1 LRLLH
6 AICSKEFYPMIVNLP
21 VSGTPIE
28 VDFDPDAVRQKYAEE
43 RAKRLRP
50 EGPNQFHGLPDT
62 VEIDSSDPWCEPLE
76 RDAQRLKLDAVVLGG
91 GFGGLCTGAELRKN
105 GVDNFRI
112 IEEGGDFGGTWYW
125 NRYPGLQCD
134 IESYVYMPLL
144 EETAYVPTNRYAF
157 GPEILEHARRI
168 GRHFNLYDVALFQT
182 TVTSAEWSE
191 EDGLWIVRTNR
202 GDVVEA
208 RYLLRANGPLSKPQV
223 PRVPGIADFRGK
235 IMHTARW
242 DYEYT
247 GGSPAG
253 GLDKLTDKRVAIVG
267 TGATGIQA
275 VAPVAAAAEKLY
287 VVQRTPTNVTP
298 RFNRPTDPDWAA
310 SLGPNWREHRSTNF
324 IRVLNGFPEDENL
337 VGDAW
342 TWIFGKA
349 NGQHLV
355 DVPVATLPMEDQLAV
370 AELADMVFVQ
380 KAHKLIDE
388 VVDDPEIAAKLK
400 PWYAVMCKRPC
411 FNDDYY
417 PSFNRENVELVASPR
432 GLERVTETGFV
443 VDGVHHDVDLIV
455 FATGY
460 ETGTSYA
467 SRYGYDI
474 VGRHG
479 RSLREYFA
487 PGYKTLHGFLTPHFP
502 NYLEVGLS
510 QNGFT
515 VNVVYM
521 LEQKARH
528 AARLVAHALKQ
539 DVIQME
545 TTEEAAL
552 KWRATCVEV
561 FKQRVGYWAV
571 CTPGYYN
578 GQGDLERSFFRD
590 MYLGN
595 EVDFWDM
602 IEDWW
607 NAQTFDG
614 VTLTTANRDTMVGQA

>member
-1 LRLLH
+1 
-6 AICSKEFYPMIVNLP
+6 MIASLP
-21 VSGTPIE
+21 VSGISIE
-28 VDFDPDAVRQKYAEE
+28 VDFDPDEVRQKYAEE

-50 EGPNQFHGLPDT
+50 DGTDQWQGLRDT
-62 VEIDSSDPWCEPLE
+62 VEIDSADPWSEPLE
-76 RDAQRLKLDAVVLGG
+76 RDPLHLRLDAVVLGG
-91 GFGGLCTGAELRKN
+91 GFGGLCTAAELRKN

-134 IESYVYMPLL
+134 IESYIYMPLL
-144 EETAYVPTNRYAF
+144 EETGYVPTSRYAF
-157 GPEILEHARRI
+157 GPEIREHAQRI
-168 GRHFNLYDVALFQT
+168 GRHFDLYDVALLQT
-182 TVTSAEWSE
+182 TVTSARWSD
-191 EDGLWIVRTNR
+191 EDDVWVVRTNR
-202 GDVVEA
+202 GDVIEA
-208 RYLLRANGPLSKPQV
+208 RYLLRANGPLSKPQI
-223 PRVPGIADFRGK
+223 PSVPGIADFRGK

-242 DYEYT
+242 DYDYT

-253 GLDKLTDKRVAIVG
+253 GLDKLAGKRVAVVG

-275 VAPVAAAAEKLY
+275 VAPLAASAEHLY

-298 RFNRPTDPDWAA
+298 RLNRPTDPQWAA
-310 SLGPNWREHRSTNF
+310 SLGPNWREHRSNNF
-324 IRVLNGFPEDENL
+324 VRVVNGLPEEENL

-349 NGQHLV
+349 NGQQLI
-355 DVPVATLPMEDQLAV
+355 DEPVASLAFEDQLAL
-370 AELADMVFVQ
+370 AELNDMALVQ
-380 KAHKLIDE
+380 KTHKLIDE
-388 VVDDPEIAAKLK
+388 VVKDPKVAAQLK

-417 PSFNRENVELVASPR
+417 PSFNRDNVELVASPH
-432 GLERVTETGFV
+432 GLERFTETGFV
-443 VDGVHHDVDLIV
+443 VDGVHYEADLIV
-455 FATGY
+455 FATGF
-460 ETGTSYA
+460 ETGTSYE

-474 VGRHG
+474 VGRESQ
-479 RSLREYFA
+479 SLREYFA
-487 PGYKTLHGFLTPHFP
+487 DGHKTLHGFLTPYFP
-502 NYLEVGLS
+502 NYVEIGLS

-528 AARLVAHALKQ
+528 GARLVAHAVKEG
-539 DVIQME
+539 VVRME
-545 TTEEAAL
+545 TTDEAASA
-552 KWRATCVEV
+552 WRATCMEI
-561 FKQRVGYWAV
+561 FKVRVGYWAV

-595 EVDFWDM
+595 EVEFWDM

-614 VTLTTANRDTMVGQA
+614 VTLTTADRGTAVSQS